1 MLLGWAWMALLLKP
15 SVVDFSCCLGAS
27 LCSSSYSCYDLGEFS
42 FCFFKSCWKLTK
54 SVLVFGCNQL
64 IILLCLQFESIV
76 KDVRTQ
82 GKSALC
88 LSAPPG
94 FPCRN
99 LENGLSTA
107 DTLIRL
113 ILVDAWRTDAKLIWV
128 VVNVGSMLLS
138 ELVYPFPNLDTGLQ
152 FLVFKEVSMEVAFM
166 LWDGLGFDEWRPYVL
181 RQTGRGL
188 KDERNINM
196 FC

>member
-1 MLLGWAWMALLLKP
+1 
-15 SVVDFSCCLGAS
+15 
-27 LCSSSYSCYDLGEFS
+27 
-42 FCFFKSCWKLTK
+42 
-54 SVLVFGCNQL
+54 
-64 IILLCLQFESIV
+64 
-76 KDVRTQ
+76 
-82 GKSALC
+82 
-88 LSAPPG
+88 
-94 FPCRN
+94 
-99 LENGLSTA
+99 
-107 DTLIRL
+107 
-113 ILVDAWRTDAKLIWV
+113 
-128 VVNVGSMLLS
+128 MLLS